1 MSVGK
6 RLVDVLLT
14 PQVLVT
20 ALLAIAA
27 IALYASV
34 KVPPPPE
41 PPVVDLT
48 SAADLL
54 SSQDVRLVLVDTD
67 GLEWQ
72 RDARIAAPTDA
83 PRRFEAIL
91 GALRDALLEEG
102 VWPQGL
108 PTPDVFV
115 EVFDRE
121 TVAVVD
127 VAAGGVVAVSVAQ
140 ERALVRA
147 IDATAAANGIDAVRY
162 LRGGQRTDTFLGH
175 VAVPSAL

>member
-1 MSVGK
+1 VTVGK
-6 RLVDVLLT
+6 RLVDALLT
-14 PQVLVT
+14 PQVLV
-20 ALLAIAA
+20 AVLLAVAA

-34 KVPPPPE
+34 NVPQLPP

-54 SSQDVRLVLVDTD
+54 TTQDVRLVLVDAA

-72 RDARIAAPTDA
+72 RDANIAAPTDA

-102 VWPQGL
+102 VWPLGL
-108 PTPDVFV
+108 PTPSAFV
-115 EVFDRE
+115 EVIGRE
-121 TVAVVD
+121 TVAVID
-127 VAAGGVVAVSVAQ
+127 IPAGGVVAVSVAQ

-147 IDATAAANGIDAVRY
+147 IDATAAANGIDTVRY
-162 LRGGQRTDTFLGH
+162 LRGGQQTDTLLGH

>member
-1 MSVGK
+1 MAK
-6 RLVDVLLT
+6 RLLDALLT
-14 PQVLVT
+14 PHVLVA
-20 ALLAIAA
+20 ALLVVGAV
-27 IALYASV
+27 ALFASV
-34 KVPPPPE
+34 PVPQPPA
-41 PPVVDLT
+41 PPTVDLT
-48 SAADLL
+48 TAEDLL
-54 SSQDVRLVLVDTD
+54 TTQDVRLVLVDAA

-102 VWPQGL
+102 VWPAGL
-108 PTPDVFV
+108 PTPGVYV

-162 LRGGQRTDTFLGH
+162 LRGGQQTDTFLGH
-175 VAVPSAL
+175 VAVPSTL